1 MPAFQIND
9 AEWSALVEE
18 PGDVFLLYCSIRRF
32 MDYGTGIAG
41 VRRRI
46 SEQML
51 REVLYITPTRGRHE
65 AGSPSR
71 QRVRS
76 VLDRL
81 LTLGVLELRGPMV
94 YLLPLASRDGLPET
108 SATEQQPH
116 QQPHQQPNENHAQAS
131 NDGACGDGDNVS
143 ATASET
149 PAPLNN
155 NLPPV
160 SGSLPTSRH
169 RVHEPADRFP
179 MHDDWKP
186 TSSGWKA
193 TALRNG
199 LGAKPV
205 SQELLM
211 EFRSYWINRPDKYQS
226 QGQWEHELAQKLK
239 REVRNAQRPGSAQAK
254 THPNGTIGSSHSR
267 KGSVSAVGRVEQAI
281 ERNRAER
288 ADASGRT
295 APGTHGAVVVDDGA
309 DLRPPL
315 DVEFW
320 REPNA

>member
-9 AEWSALVEE
+9 AEWAALVEE

-32 MDYGTGIAG
+32 MDYATGIAG
-41 VRRRI
+41 IKRRI

-51 REVLYITPTRGRHE
+51 REVLYVTPTRGRHDS
-65 AGSPSR
+65 GSPTR

-81 LTLGVLELRGPMV
+81 LTLGVLESRGPMV

-116 QQPHQQPNENHAQAS
+116 QQPHQQPNENQQEPS
-131 NDGACGDGDNVS
+131 NGEAFSVS
-143 ATASET
+143 ANESATTSET
-149 PAPLNN
+149 ADPLNS
-155 NLPPV
+155 NLPPI
-160 SGSLPTSRH
+160 SGFLPTSRH
-169 RVHEPADRFP
+169 PAHDSTDRFP
-179 MHDDWKP
+179 MHDDWEP
-186 TSSGWKA
+186 TRNGWKA

-199 LGAKPV
+199 LGAATV
-205 SQELLM
+205 SAELLM

-239 REVRNAQRPGSAQAK
+239 REVRNAQRPGYSQAE
-254 THPNGTIGSSHSR
+254 THPD
-267 KGSVSAVGRVEQAI
+267 SATSKRNVRPRSISAPDRVRLAI
-281 ERNRAER
+281 ELNRSER
-288 ADASGRT
+288 AKACGAS
-295 APGTHGAVVVDDGA
+295 AHGSAGEALGDHVG
-309 DLRPPL
+309 DLRAPL

-320 REPNA
+320 REPKD